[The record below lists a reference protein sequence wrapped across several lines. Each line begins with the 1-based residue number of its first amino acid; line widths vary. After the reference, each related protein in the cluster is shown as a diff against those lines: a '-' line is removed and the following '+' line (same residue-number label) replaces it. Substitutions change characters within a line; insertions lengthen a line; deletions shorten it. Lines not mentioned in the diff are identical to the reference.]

1 MQLHKLSVRAKL
13 RTNGHEI
20 HLSLTASR
28 ISPYVHRPQLSCYL
42 RRGHTTLRVTDDRL
56 QGNILSRCLARQEEI
71 RCLAKRIRCQRH
83 PLAKQYAPLLFKK

>member
-1 MQLHKLSVRAKL
+1 QS
-13 RTNGHEI
+13 GD
-20 HLSLTASR
+20 
-28 ISPYVHRPQLSCYL
+28 
-42 RRGHTTLRVTDDRL
+42 TLPSTF